1 VSTTT
6 RLSDAS
12 DDVSSLTDLADRLV
26 AQARPG
32 EHLEVFVV
40 HGRDTEIRVYDGEV
54 ESFAAAESQGVGVR
68 VISGGRQGF
77 AYAGTFDEA
86 VLAETLADARDNAE
100 FGTFDEY
107 LALAEPDGVAPVSL
121 GLYDP
126 ALVDYPTDRKI
137 ELAVELERA
146 SRGADPRI
154 IGVESAEYVDGVQAY
169 AIVSTAG
176 IRVASRETG
185 CYLSVSTLAEQDG
198 DTQTGYGWS
207 VARRPQSLDVVRAA
221 GEAAERA
228 TRLLGATKPTT
239 DRLTVVLAP
248 FVTAQLL
255 GILGATLSGE
265 SVLKGRSLFADRL
278 GELVA
283 PSWFT
288 LVDDPTV
295 ADAYTASEV
304 DGEGLATR
312 RNTLIGDGTLRTF
325 LHNSYTG
332 RRSGTRSTGSAVR
345 GGYTST
351 PGVGAQA
358 LSLLPGTATQ
368 AELIAKVDRG
378 LLVQDVSGLHSG
390 VNPVSGDFSTGAE
403 GLMIRG
409 GAVAEPVR
417 ELTIASTIQKLLHDA
432 VAVGSDLEWLPMNA
446 AGVTLVIDDVTM
458 SGA

>member
-1 VSTTT
+1 
-6 RLSDAS
+6 
-12 DDVSSLTDLADRLV
+12 
-26 AQARPG
+26 
-32 EHLEVFVV
+32 
-40 HGRDTEIRVYDGEV
+40 
-54 ESFAAAESQGVGVR
+54 
-68 VISGGRQGF
+68 
-77 AYAGTFDEA
+77 
-86 VLAETLADARDNAE
+86 
-100 FGTFDEY
+100 
-107 LALAEPDGVAPVSL
+107 
-121 GLYDP
+121 
-126 ALVDYPTDRKI
+126 
-137 ELAVELERA
+137 
-146 SRGADPRI
+146 
-154 IGVESAEYVDGVQAY
+154 
-169 AIVSTAG
+169 
-176 IRVASRETG
+176 
-185 CYLSVSTLAEQDG
+185 
-198 DTQTGYGWS
+198 